1 MFNFLIKFLWKFYVN
16 VLFYVSGLVKYDL
29 MRASSY
35 LPLLKELKAKH
46 VCLNIQN
53 NVKKSFLWSI
63 LASLH
68 SLQYRNHL
76 AGVWKYHEYEHE
88 LNMSGIQ
95 YPVDIKHIGKFE
107 HQNNISVKYM
117 STKIKKIFPLLI
129 TTMAVPKHHVNLLY
143 ITADEKPPHVLV
155 KDLSRLISNQ
165 YNNHKGNT
173 FFCQYCLHSCT
184 SEDVLKKHLE
194 RCKLHRVQRI
204 KLPEAEDKMGRDKV
218 KFTKAD
224 YQLRLSFVIYADF
237 KSPLCKQDWC
247 EPSSSKFF
255 TTQYQHHVP
264 CGSCI

>member
-1 MFNFLIKFLWKFYVN
+1 MAFYHINLQFCEFFITSLWVFITNTWLVFNCWFYTFMFNFLIKFLWKFYVN

-117 STKIKKIFPLLI
+117 STKIKKNLPI
-129 TTMAVPKHHVNLLY
+129 TYYHHGRSK
-143 ITADEKPPHVLV
+143 T
-155 KDLSRLISNQ
+155 SREFII
-165 YNNHKGNT
+165 YHCRWK
-173 FFCQYCLHSCT
+173 T
-184 SEDVLKKHLE
+184 SSRIGERLE
-194 RCKLHRVQRI
+194 QTGI
-204 KLPEAEDKMGRDKV
+204 K
-218 KFTKAD
+218 
-224 YQLRLSFVIYADF
+224 SI
-237 KSPLCKQDWC
+237 
-247 EPSSSKFF
+247 
-255 TTQYQHHVP
+255 
-264 CGSCI
+264 